1 MRSVINQGYG
11 AARIVP
17 HKATREDG
25 DGIKKI
31 KNNNLQQIIQYFNRN
46 TRRSTHLQGRFC
58 CYRSKSKQNTKKQTF
73 TQLEENTYC
82 RCVLFKQRR

>member
-25 DGIKKI
+25 DGIKNKKKFTI
-31 KNNNLQQIIQYFNRN
+31 NNTIFQQEY
-46 TRRSTHLQGRFC
+46 
-58 CYRSKSKQNTKKQTF
+58 
-73 TQLEENTYC
+73 
-82 RCVLFKQRR
+82 